1 MTLLWLYYDVI
12 VYEVISRRYGEQF
25 TEDEAN
31 EFFNMMDTDGDGVS
45 YFIKLLFNYILCFL
59 RKLFYKLTN

>member
-1 MTLLWLYYDVI
+1 MSLCLYYDVI
-12 VYEVISRRYGEQF
+12 VYDVISRRYGEQF

-45 YFIKLLFNYILCFL
+45 YFTKLLFNYILCFL
-59 RKLFYKLTN
+59 RKLFY